1 MSRELVTGRDFVS
14 PTRNTASTTL
24 SPRGKTSAL
33 KIFNGTTE
41 KDPATFASN
50 RSRSHVQKVTTLCP
64 CSGTAFHLIAGA
76 SGESPRLAAAN
87 PSCGELE
94 TFFRKDR
101 NNCRCSTI
109 SGTSLARK

>member
-14 PTRNTASTTL
+14 QTRNTPSTTL

-41 KDPATFASN
+41 KDPAIFASN

-64 CSGTAFHLIAGA
+64 CSGTAFHLIAGT
-76 SGESPRLAAAN
+76 SGNSPL
-87 PSCGELE
+87 LE
-94 TFFRKDR
+94 RFSTNDR
-101 NNCRCSTI
+101 NSLRCSTI
-109 SGTSLARK
+109 SGGSLARK